1 MHISKFIAEK
11 YYCNLGAAMNLFCVD
26 KMKRVSKVVEV
37 EKEKLE
43 EEKQAN
49 AGQQQAIK
57 YLKSVMEHNN
67 FEEILKSN

>member
-1 MHISKFIAEK
+1 ME
-11 YYCNLGAAMNLFCVD
+11 
-26 KMKRVSKVVEV
+26 
-37 EKEKLE
+37 EKLE

-67 FEEILKSN
+67 FEEIYELIDNKLNMCLNNQTFDRIWTNKSGNWESTKD